1 MLSVVMVEEETITND
16 IYSIDEGMLYFL
28 EMLMEE
34 LTVGRAGSAEMEI
47 GVVVVIYPMGSLD
60 VFTTLEE
67 MAKGLLAEVVSML

>member
-1 MLSVVMVEEETITND
+1 MVEEETITND